1 MASSSDEATPKPD
14 DDAAIRRVPQQHRSR
29 QKVTKILDTTMALIQ
44 ESGMDSVS
52 MREIARESGLPIAT
66 VYQYFPNKQSIVRQ
80 IWEGYTSAVGSLLEA
95 ELAALLEDPS
105 TQSLKRVIDHI
116 VDNISDSHETNPG
129 FVEIRRCVDATP
141 DLRQL
146 NFDDTM
152 RVAGLIKKVMLG
164 INPNAKEADVANY
177 ALIATEA
184 ATSTVRLGQQMPPA
198 RRRELLTSLKTFLLQ
213 FFTRLSE

>member
-1 MASSSDEATPKPD
+1 MNGSGDSETRKPD
-14 DDAAIRRVPQQHRSR
+14 EDVAIRRVPQQERSR
-29 QKVTKILDTTMALIQ
+29 LKVTKILDTTMELIQ

-80 IWEGYTSAVGSLLEA
+80 IWEGYTSDVGALMET
-95 ELAALLEDPS
+95 ELAALMEDPS
-105 TQSLKRVIDHI
+105 IQSLQRVIDRI
-116 VDNISDSHETNPG
+116 VDNIAESHEENPG
-129 FVEIRRCVDATP
+129 FIEIRRCVDASP

-152 RVAGLIKKVMLG
+152 RVASLIRKVLVK
-164 INPNAKEADVANY
+164 INPDAKEKEAANY

-184 ATSTVRLGQQMPPA
+184 ATSTVRLGQQMSRS
-198 RRRELLTSLKTFLLQ
+198 RRRELYRSLKSFLLL
-213 FFTRLSE
+213 FFTRLSG